1 MLKNLSLIAAIG
13 SNNELGYNNELI
25 WKIKE
30 DLQQFKKI
38 TMGKNLI
45 MGFNTY
51 MSLPQKLD
59 GRNCIVL
66 TRKNIMLENTVI
78 YHCREDLIKNIKRDE
93 KYIVIGGTQI
103 YKLFIDDV
111 YSMYLTHIEDTFKL
125 ADAYFLAFDEKNYTK
140 ELLIQGSEDS
150 INYKQYKYVRRFY
163 ER

>member
-1 MLKNLSLIAAIG
+1 MFKNLELIAAIG
-13 SNNELGYNNELI
+13 KNNELGFNNELI

-30 DLQQFKKI
+30 DLKQFKKI

-51 MSLPQKLD
+51 KSLPQKLD
-59 GRNCIVL
+59 GRNYIVL
-66 TRKNIMLENTVI
+66 TRKDINISNITT
-78 YHCREDLIKNIKRDE
+78 YHSREDLIKDINGNQE
-93 KYIVIGGTQI
+93 YIVIGGAQI

-111 YSMYLTHIEDTFKL
+111 YIMYLTHIENTFKL
-125 ADAYFLAFDEKNYTK
+125 ADTYFPTFDENDYEK
-140 ELLIQGSEDS
+140 ELLIQGNQDG

>member
-66 TRKNIMLENTVI
+66 TRKNIMFENATI
-78 YHCREDLIKNIKRDE
+78 YNNKFDLIKDIRGNE
-93 KYIVIGGTQI
+93 KYIVIGGAQI

-111 YSMYLTHIEDTFKL
+111 YSMYLTHIDATFKL
-125 ADAYFLAFDEKNYTK
+125 ADTYFLAFDEKNYTK

>member
-1 MLKNLSLIAAIG
+1 MIKDLELIAAIG

-38 TMGKNLI
+38 TMGKKLV

-51 MSLPQKLD
+51 MSLPKQLA
-59 GRNCIVL
+59 GRDYIIL
-66 TRKNIMLENTVI
+66 TRKNMKIENAII
-78 YHCREDLIKNIKRDE
+78 YHSREDLIKNIKKDE
-93 KYIVIGGTQI
+93 KYIVIGGAQI

-111 YSMYLTHIEDTFKL
+111 YLMYLTEIYDTFKL
-125 ADAYFLAFDEKNYTK
+125 ADAYFPTFNEDNYEK
-140 ELLIQGSEDS
+140 ELLMEGNQDG